1 MLIHYQYTSGVHCD
15 TLYICVR
22 VSDSGGWVYPMGFR
36 AALGTPLARKSP
48 WQCERYAHMRAH
60 VCGCFV
66 LLPTQQKSAVQ
77 ESRNTSISTIIKCCC
92 KYDFI
97 SLAEHK
103 RRWSNVVL
111 DPIYFHCMEKN
122 SWDVLEFMT
131 DFFFLRERER
141 VSQTVFYFLKC

>member
-1 MLIHYQYTSGVHCD
+1 M
-15 TLYICVR
+15 
-22 VSDSGGWVYPMGFR
+22 YPMGFR

-97 SLAEHK
+97 SLAETQKKMVQCGFGPHLL
-103 RRWSNVVL
+103 SL
-111 DPIYFHCMEKN
+111 YGEKT
-122 SWDVLEFMT
+122 VET
-131 DFFFLRERER
+131 FLN
-141 VSQTVFYFLKC
+141 L